1 VQAAPASCS
10 ESASVEET
18 TLDGEPALVWFATCG
33 DGDAIK
39 LATLHEG
46 RGYMIF
52 LDSQTATDDEDRNV
66 FETIRS
72 SFRFS
77 S

>member
-1 VQAAPASCS
+1 
-10 ESASVEET
+10 
-18 TLDGEPALVWFATCG
+18 
-33 DGDAIK
+33 
-39 LATLHEG
+39 
-46 RGYMIF
+46 MIF